1 MIIQKGGVRLKR
13 LLAMLAVCVLMLG
26 VICLPAS
33 AESAASRVELL
44 CTVNSDGDCLVSMTV
59 SLRLEESNNSLTF
72 PLPANAKSITM
83 NGSSSVTTYK
93 SASAVEVDISKITR
107 DYVGEASI
115 HFTYTIPEAVKV
127 NEDRQLQLDIP
138 LLCGFE
144 FPVES
149 LTFTVTMP
157 GAASFDPKF
166 TSIYQQNGVEA
177 NLPVS
182 VNGSQI
188 IGSSKAS
195 LNDHDG
201 VTMTMLVPQEMFP
214 SVSTY
219 IREGNPEV
227 IPMSVCAA
235 AAMMYWLLFLRC
247 LPLIRRRSSTPPSGV
262 SAGEMGCR
270 LTLSG
275 GDLTMMVFSWA
286 QLGYLLI
293 HLDGDGRV
301 MLHKRMDMGNERS
314 AFENKIFRSLFASR
328 RVVDATGTAYAR
340 FALKVYAQVPSQRQ
354 LHRGSSGN
362 VKIFRILACGSGL
375 FCGICVAMNMT
386 GNRALQIILSVIL
399 AVFGLI
405 SAWIIQDV
413 PFRTHLRGKTPVY
426 IGLACVLVWVG
437 LGFLCGQIWIPL
449 CFALG
454 ELVLGYF
461 AAYGGRRSDLG
472 RWDAE
477 QILGFRHYAKTLPR
491 EDVSRLLEGD
501 PDYFFNLAPYA
512 LALGVIKPF
521 ARAFGRR
528 QLDQC
533 PYLVSRIHGK
543 RTAEEW
549 AQLMA
554 DTADRMDVISRQ
566 MLVERWVPL
575 RAAASSLLPRKTVR
589 TPGKKRK
596 KK

>member
-1 MIIQKGGVRLKR
+1 MGV
-13 LLAMLAVCVLMLG
+13 
-26 VICLPAS
+26 
-33 AESAASRVELL
+33 
-44 CTVNSDGDCLVSMTV
+44 VN
-59 SLRLEESNNSLTF
+59 
-72 PLPANAKSITM
+72 
-83 NGSSSVTTYK
+83 
-93 SASAVEVDISKITR
+93 
-107 DYVGEASI
+107 
-115 HFTYTIPEAVKV
+115 
-127 NEDRQLQLDIP
+127 
-138 LLCGFE
+138 
-144 FPVES
+144 
-149 LTFTVTMP
+149 
-157 GAASFDPKF
+157 
-166 TSIYQQNGVEA
+166 
-177 NLPVS
+177 
-182 VNGSQI
+182 
-188 IGSSKAS
+188 
-195 LNDHDG
+195 
-201 VTMTMLVPQEMFP
+201 
-214 SVSTY
+214 
-219 IREGNPEV
+219 
-227 IPMSVCAA
+227 
-235 AAMMYWLLFLRC
+235 
-247 LPLIRRRSSTPPSGV
+247 
-262 SAGEMGCR
+262 
-270 LTLSG
+270 
-275 GDLTMMVFSWA
+275 
-286 QLGYLLI
+286 
-293 HLDGDGRV
+293 
-301 MLHKRMDMGNERS
+301 
-314 AFENKIFRSLFASR
+314 
-328 RVVDATGTAYAR
+328 
-340 FALKVYAQVPSQRQ
+340 
-354 LHRGSSGN
+354 
-362 VKIFRILACGSGL
+362 
-375 FCGICVAMNMT
+375 
-386 GNRALQIILSVIL
+386 IILSVIL

-554 DTADRMDVISRQ
+554 DTADRMDAISRQ

-589 TPGKKRK
+589 TSGKKRK